1 MAIANCDFETFGNRL
16 NDVLT
21 LSVPIRTPE
30 KLFGRERQL
39 ETIQLALK
47 SPGRHVFIYG
57 DRGVG
62 KTSLAH
68 TAANLVQSSDN
79 APLMVSCDP
88 DATLESVVAAICFQA
103 QGNTPRSRYKTT
115 SSIGL
120 ALPLVKAETRLEERD
135 PYVVAVTNMSTAVAA
150 LKTLGQVYSQSTV
163 VVVDEFDL
171 IRDPQERARF
181 GLLIKQLSDGDV
193 AVRFIFTGI
202 GQSISDLIG
211 GHLSSQRQIE
221 QIDLERLHWSGRQR
235 IVQTAFDY
243 FNLSIPAN
251 IADRICALSDGFP
264 YYVHLMCS
272 KLLYE
277 CYQAEDTVIEV
288 NKTLFMASLDA
299 AVTSAEETLR
309 RSYESATCRD
319 EHMHYILWA
328 MAEGADL
335 NRGKDHIIASYVQVM
350 NFLSLEPL
358 TQKAFDSR
366 FTRLRKENHGCILSH
381 ALVGTNGVRPN
392 WFRFRE
398 NMIRGFVRMQ
408 AEKCGIELDF
418 DRHYSA
424 HTASIR
430 TAAVRGVFNPLSTV
444 ERSVARLR
452 RDDEKEET
460 QSSTSGKQL

>member
-1 MAIANCDFETFGNRL
+1 MALADCDFDTFATKL
-16 NDVLT
+16 NEVLT

-88 DATLESVVAAICFQA
+88 DATLESVVAAIIIQA
-103 QGNTPRSRYKTT
+103 QANTPRSRFKTT
-115 SSIGL
+115 TSVGL
-120 ALPLVKAETRLEERD
+120 ALPVVKAEARLEERET
-135 PYVVAVTNMSTAVAA
+135 PATVITNMSTAVAA
-150 LKTLGQVYSQSTV
+150 LKALVQYYSDTTV

-171 IRDPQERARF
+171 IRNPEERARF

-193 AVRFIFTGI
+193 AIRFIFTGI

-221 QIDLERLHWSGRQR
+221 QIDLERLHWSGRQC
-235 IVQTAFDY
+235 IVQTAFNY
-243 FNLSIPAN
+243 FELTIPN
-251 IADRICALSDGFP
+251 QIADRICALSDGFP

-277 CYQAEDTVIEV
+277 CYLSEEIVIEV
-288 NKTLFMASLDA
+288 NQDLFMASLNA
-299 AVTSAEETLR
+299 AVSSAEETLR
-309 RSYESATCRD
+309 RSYDLATCRD
-319 EHMHYILWA
+319 ENMHYILWA

-335 NRGKDHIIASYVQVM
+335 NRSKDHIIASYIQVM
-350 NFLSLEPL
+350 NLLNFTPLS
-358 TQKAFDSR
+358 QKPFDNR
-366 FTRLRKENHGCILSH
+366 LARLRKENHGSILAH
-381 ALVGTNGVRPN
+381 ALVGTSGVRPG

-408 AEKCGIELDF
+408 AEKCGIVLNF

-430 TAAVRGVFNPLSTV
+430 SAAIRGVYDPLSSV

-452 RDDEKEET
+452 RDDDVEEPH
-460 QSSTSGKQL
+460 SH

>member
-1 MAIANCDFETFGNRL
+1 MALAECDFDTFATRL
-16 NDVLT
+16 NEVLT

-30 KLFGRERQL
+30 RLFGRERQL

-88 DATLESVVAAICFQA
+88 DATLESVVTAIFIQA
-103 QGNTPRSRYKTT
+103 QANTPRSRFKTT
-115 SSIGL
+115 TSIGL
-120 ALPLVKAETRLEERD
+120 VLPVVKAETRLEEREA
-135 PYVVAVTNMSTAVAA
+135 PIAGITNMSTAVAA
-150 LKTLGQVYSQSTV
+150 LKALGQSYSDTTV

-171 IRDPQERARF
+171 IKNPEERARF

-193 AVRFIFTGI
+193 AIRFIFTGI

-235 IVQTAFDY
+235 IVQAAFDY
-243 FNLSIPAN
+243 FKLTIPSE

-277 CYQAEDTVIEV
+277 CYLAEEIVTEV
-288 NKTLFMASLDA
+288 NRKLFMASLDA
-299 AVTSAEETLR
+299 AVSSAEETLR
-309 RSYESATCRD
+309 RSYDLATCRD

-335 NRGKDHIIASYVQVM
+335 NRSKDHIIVSYIQVM
-350 NFLSLEPL
+350 KLLNLVPVS
-358 TQKAFDSR
+358 QKAFDSR
-366 FTRLRKENHGCILSH
+366 VARLRKENHGCILAH
-381 ALVGTNGVRPN
+381 ALIGTSGVRPG

-408 AEKCGIELDF
+408 AEKCGIVLDF
-418 DRHYSA
+418 DRHYSV

-430 TAAVRGVFNPLSTV
+430 TAAVKGVYNPLSPV
-444 ERSVARLR
+444 ERNVARLR
-452 RDDEKEET
+452 RDDDIEE
-460 QSSTSGKQL
+460 SPLS